1 MKQFFIAFLFFL
13 AAGTAGAQTAQ
24 DKAKMERE
32 RQAIQNELKE
42 IQGVYN
48 QVKGQKKETL
58 GQLTLLQ
65 RKMALQNQYVSNIN
79 KEVKIVTDEIYLSN
93 LEINRLKRQLDT
105 LKEQYARSVVYAYKN
120 KSTYDYLNFIFSAN
134 SFNDALKRVSYLKAY
149 RNYREQQVANIRET
163 QDLIETRRQQL
174 MAKQTQKK
182 SALQNQQQQ
191 LAVLEEQKKEKD
203 VIVNTLKSKESE
215 LAKQIAAK
223 RKRDTQLKN
232 SIAAIIR
239 REIEARRKAEAAEAE
254 RLRKEREALAKA
266 EATRKANASKGA
278 ASPTTAAAEPAEVKV
293 EPVKKTAPGAIPLN
307 AKEVALSSSFSSN
320 RGKLPWPVDNGF
332 VSIRYGSYTIP
343 GTSLKGDNPGITITT
358 PSPGTTVKSVFD
370 GEVIGVFNL
379 GDGMAVTISHGKY
392 FTTYSNLA
400 RVNVSKGSAVKT
412 GQSIGSVA
420 GDDEGG
426 SGGKLDFLLM
436 VETNNVNPEPWLR
449 R

>member
-1 MKQFFIAFLFFL
+1 MKQFFFFLFLLL
-13 AAGTAGAQTAQ
+13 AAGSAGAQTAQ

-32 RQAIQNELKE
+32 RQAIQSELKE
-42 IQGVYN
+42 IQSVYN
-48 QVKGQKKETL
+48 KVKGEKKETL

-65 RKMALQNQYVSNIN
+65 RKMALQNQYVGNIN
-79 KEVKIVTDEIYLSN
+79 KEVRLVTNEIYLSN
-93 LEINRLKRQLDT
+93 VEINHLKHQLDT
-105 LKEQYARSVVYAYKN
+105 LKDQYARSVVYAYKN

-134 SFNDALKRVSYLKAY
+134 NFNDALKRVSYLKAY
-149 RNYREQQVANIRET
+149 RNYRETQVANIKET
-163 QDLIETRRQQL
+163 QQLIEQRRQQL
-174 MAKQTQKK
+174 MSKQNQKK
-182 SALQNQQQQ
+182 TALQNQQQQ

-203 VIVNTLKSKESE
+203 VVVSKLKSKESE
-215 LAKQIAAK
+215 LSKQITAK
-223 RKRDTQLKN
+223 RKQDAKLKN

-239 REIEARRKAEAAEAE
+239 REIEARRKAEAEEAE
-254 RLRKEREALAKA
+254 RVRKA
-266 EATRKANASKGA
+266 EAARIA
-278 ASPTTAAAEPAEVKV
+278 AAKKAAAETGSTTPAEPAAPRA

-307 AKEVALSSSFSSN
+307 AKEVALSSSFATN

-332 VSIRYGSYTIP
+332 VSIHYGSYTVP
-343 GTSLKGDNPGITITT
+343 GTSLKGDNPGLTITT
-358 PSPGTTVKSVFD
+358 PSPGTTVKAVFD
-370 GEVIGVFNL
+370 GEVIGIFNL

-449 R
+449 K

>member
-1 MKQFFIAFLFFL
+1 MKQFFFFLLLCL
-13 AAGTAGAQTAQ
+13 AAGSTVAQTAQ

-32 RQAIQNELKE
+32 RQAIQSELKE
-42 IQGVYN
+42 IQSVYN
-48 QVKGQKKETL
+48 KVKGEKKETL

-65 RKMALQNQYVSNIN
+65 RKMALQNQYVGNIN
-79 KEVKIVTDEIYLSN
+79 KEVRLVTNEIYLSN
-93 LEINRLKRQLDT
+93 VEINHLKHQLDT

-134 SFNDALKRVSYLKAY
+134 NFNDALKRVSYLKAY
-149 RNYREQQVANIRET
+149 RNYRETQVANIKET
-163 QDLIETRRQQL
+163 QQLIEQRRQQL
-174 MAKQTQKK
+174 MSKQNQKK
-182 SALQNQQQQ
+182 TALQNQQQQ

-203 VIVNTLKSKESE
+203 VVVSKLKSKESE
-215 LAKQIAAK
+215 LSKQITAK
-223 RKRDTQLKN
+223 RKQDAKLKN

-239 REIEARRKAEAAEAE
+239 REIEARRKAEAEEAE
-254 RLRKEREALAKA
+254 RVRKA
-266 EATRKANASKGA
+266 EAARIAAAKKAA
-278 ASPTTAAAEPAEVKV
+278 AETGSTTAAEPAAPRA

-307 AKEVALSSSFSSN
+307 AKEVALSSSFATN

-332 VSIRYGSYTIP
+332 VSIHYGSYTVP
-343 GTSLKGDNPGITITT
+343 GTSLKGDNPGLTITT
-358 PSPGTTVKSVFD
+358 PSPGTTVKAVFD
-370 GEVIGVFNL
+370 GEVIGIFNL

-449 R
+449 K

>member
-1 MKQFFIAFLFFL
+1 MKQFFFAFLWLL
-13 AAGTAGAQTAQ
+13 AATAGQAQTAQ
-24 DKAKMERE
+24 DKAKLERE
-32 RQAIQNELKE
+32 RQAIQSELKE

-48 QVKGQKKETL
+48 KVKGEKKETL

-79 KEVKIVTDEIYLSN
+79 KEVRLVTDEIYLSN

-134 SFNDALKRVSYLKAY
+134 NFNDALKRVSYLKAY

-163 QDLIETRRQQL
+163 QELIETRRQQL
-174 MAKQTQKK
+174 LAKQDQKK
-182 SALQNQQQQ
+182 VALQNQQQQ
-191 LAVLEEQKKEKD
+191 LTVLAEQKKEKD
-203 VIVNTLKSKESE
+203 EVVNKLKSKENE
-215 LAKQIAAK
+215 LARQIAAK
-223 RKRDTQLKN
+223 RKQDTQLKN

-254 RLRKEREALAKA
+254 RLRKA
-266 EATRKANASKGA
+266 EAARIA
-278 ASPTTAAAEPAEVKV
+278 AAKKDAATTNNTSTTAAAEPEVKA

-307 AKEVALSSSFSSN
+307 AKEVALSSSFATN

-332 VSIRYGSYTIP
+332 VSIRFGSYEVP
-343 GTSLKGDNPGITITT
+343 GTKLKGDNPGLTITT
-358 PSPGTTVKSVFD
+358 PSPGTTVKAVFD
-370 GEVIGVFNL
+370 GEVIGIFNL

-400 RVNVSKGSAVKT
+400 RVNVSKGASVKT
-412 GQSIGSVA
+412 GQSIGAVA

-426 SGGKLDFLLM
+426 SGGKLDFILM

-449 R
+449 K

>member
-1 MKQFFIAFLFFL
+1 MKQFFFAFLL
-13 AAGTAGAQTAQ
+13 LLTAAAHAQTQ
-24 DKAKMERE
+24 DRTKLERE
-32 RQAIQNELKE
+32 RQAIQSELKE

-79 KEVKIVTDEIYLSN
+79 KEVRLVTDEIYLSN

-134 SFNDALKRVSYLKAY
+134 NFNDALKRVSYLKAY

-163 QDLIETRRQQL
+163 QALIEDRRQQL
-174 MAKQTQKK
+174 VAKQNQKK
-182 SALQNQQQQ
+182 AALQNQTQQ
-191 LAVLEEQKKEKD
+191 LAVLEDQKKEKD
-203 VIVNTLKSKESE
+203 VVVSKLKSKENE
-215 LAKQIAAK
+215 LARQIAAK
-223 RKRDTQLKN
+223 RKQDTQLKN

-254 RLRKEREALAKA
+254 RLRKA
-266 EATRKANASKGA
+266 EAARVAAAKKDAAATGNTTTTV
-278 ASPTTAAAEPAEVKV
+278 ASPEVKA

-307 AKEVALSSSFSSN
+307 AKEVALSSSFATN

-332 VSIRYGSYTIP
+332 VSIHFGSYTVP

-358 PSPGTTVKSVFD
+358 PSPGTTVKAVFD
-370 GEVIGVFNL
+370 GEVIGIFNL

-392 FTTYSNLA
+392 FTTYSNLS
-400 RVNVSKGSAVKT
+400 RVNVSKGSSVKT

-426 SGGKLDFLLM
+426 SGGKLDFILM

-449 R
+449 K

>member
-1 MKQFFIAFLFFL
+1 MKQLFFAMLFLL
-13 AAGTAGAQTAQ
+13 AAGSGWAQTAQ

-42 IQGVYN
+42 IQSVYN
-48 QVKGQKKETL
+48 KVKGEKKETL

-134 SFNDALKRVSYLKAY
+134 NFNDALKRVSYLKAY

-163 QDLIETRRQQL
+163 QQLIEERRQQL
-174 MAKQTQKK
+174 VAKQSQKK
-182 SALQNQQQQ
+182 SALQNQTQQ
-191 LAVLEEQKKEKD
+191 LTVLAEQKKEKD
-203 VIVNTLKSKESE
+203 VVVNKLKSKESE
-215 LAKQIAAK
+215 LSKQIASK
-223 RKRDTQLKN
+223 RKRDVQLKN

-254 RLRKEREALAKA
+254 RLRKEREATAKA
-266 EATRKANASKGA
+266 AAARNA
-278 ASPTTAAAEPAEVKV
+278 ASGNTAAAEPAETKAA
-293 EPVKKTAPGAIPLN
+293 PVAKKTAPGAIPLN
-307 AKEVALSSSFSSN
+307 AKEVALSTSFSSN
-320 RGKLPWPVDNGF
+320 RGKLPWPVDNGY
-332 VSIRYGSYTIP
+332 VSIHFGSYEVP
-343 GTSLKGDNPGITITT
+343 GTSLRGDNPGITITT
-358 PSPGTTVKSVFD
+358 PSPGTSVKAVFD

-400 RVNVSKGSAVKT
+400 RVNISKGSVVRT

-449 R
+449 K